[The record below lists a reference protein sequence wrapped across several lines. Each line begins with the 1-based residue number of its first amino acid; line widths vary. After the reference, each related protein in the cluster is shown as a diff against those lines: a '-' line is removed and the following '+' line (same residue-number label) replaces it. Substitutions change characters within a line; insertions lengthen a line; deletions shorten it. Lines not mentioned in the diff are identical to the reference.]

1 MVVISEELV
10 LGYSSAKTKEH
21 VQILRT
27 VATYPSDV
35 AKRSVCVAG
44 DIIKKLK
51 LVFDLKCPHP
61 LCDIFA
67 PVN

>member
-44 DIIKKLK
+44 DIIK